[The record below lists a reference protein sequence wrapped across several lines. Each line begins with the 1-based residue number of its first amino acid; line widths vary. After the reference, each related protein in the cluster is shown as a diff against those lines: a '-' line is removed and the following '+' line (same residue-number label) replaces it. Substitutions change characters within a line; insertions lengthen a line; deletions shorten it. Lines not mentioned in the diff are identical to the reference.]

1 MNDMEKDQVLEQDF
15 MAAVEKTLVKI
26 RPGQTV
32 TGTVVSITDDE
43 VCVNIG
49 YKSDGLI
56 KRSDLVDRD
65 VKIGDEIEVEVV
77 KVNDGEGNV
86 ILSQRNI
93 INKKAWDALMAK
105 Y

>member
-1 MNDMEKDQVLEQDF
+1 MKG
-15 MAAVEKTLVKI
+15 K
-26 RPGQTV
+26 
-32 TGTVVSITDDE
+32 VVQITDDE

-56 KRSDLVDRD
+56 KKSELSTPD

-86 ILSQRNI
+86 ILSQKNI
-93 INKKAWDALMAK
+93 VNKRTIGTPLWPSMRSASTLTPLLARRPLRAV
-105 Y
+105 